1 MALASLW
8 FFLLLGS
15 FYLLRPLRE
24 TLGIAKGAS
33 RLPYY
38 MMGTLAAMALANP
51 LYAWAA
57 SRWPRRIFAPWT
69 YRVLMAVLLGFW
81 VAIRLGVPGFG
92 PVFYA
97 WISVFNLFIVAVFWS
112 VLADLF
118 DEAQGRRLF
127 GLVSLGGTVGAM
139 AGAAITERLVAR
151 LGMNPVHLLPV
162 AAGVLEAA
170 TQVLALLGRRT
181 GWKGRGAGREPG
193 ARVAEGLRLL
203 RSSRYLQAM
212 ALFMVLYT
220 LLSTV
225 LYLLQGRIVEGAFA
239 TAAARTAAFA
249 RLDVGANALTLAC
262 QLLLTPWLLR
272 RYGPGVGLS
281 VLPVVLVGAFGA
293 LALRPDFP
301 TLAVAIVLE
310 RGLHYGLDR
319 PSREVLYIPLGPE
332 EKYKSKAF
340 IDTFVYRAG
349 DVLGVWIPS
358 GLALVGLGAAPVAG
372 GLALAWLACAGWL
385 GRLWTRLH
393 AVRDEG
399 EGLEG

>member
-24 TLGIAKGAS
+24 TFGISRGAG
-33 RLPYY
+33 RLPWL

-51 LYAWAA
+51 VYAWAA
-57 SRWPRRIFAPWT
+57 SRWPRRVFAPST
-69 YRVLMAVLLGFW
+69 YRVLLGMLLLFW
-81 VAIRLGVPGFG
+81 GAWRLGLPGLG
-92 PVFYA
+92 PCFYA

-118 DEAQGRRLF
+118 DEGQGRRFF
-127 GLVSLGGTVGAM
+127 GLVSLGGTLGAM
-139 AGAAITERLVAR
+139 AGAAVTERLV
-151 LGMNPVHLLPV
+151 GHFGVEPSHLLLL
-162 AAGVLEAA
+162 AALVLETA
-170 TQVLALLGRRT
+170 TQVLRMLGRRT
-181 GWKGRGAGREPG
+181 DWKGRGAGREPG
-193 ARVAEGLRLL
+193 ARISEGLRLL
-203 RSSRYLQAM
+203 RTSRYLQAM

-239 TAAARTAAFA
+239 GAAARTAAFA
-249 RLDVGANALTLAC
+249 RLDVGANALTLGC
-262 QLLLTPWLLR
+262 QVFLTPWILR
-272 RYGPGVGLS
+272 RHGPGLGLA
-281 VLPVVLVGAFGA
+281 VLPAVLIAGFLA
-293 LALRPDFP
+293 LALHPAFA
-301 TLAVAIVLE
+301 TLAVVIILE

-349 DVLGVWIPS
+349 DVVGVWLPA
-358 GLALVGLGAAPVAG
+358 GLGLVGIGAAPAAG
-372 GLALAWLACAGWL
+372 VLAVGWLACAGWL
-385 GRLWTRLH
+385 GRLRAGLKGQAEVTP
-393 AVRDEG
+393 G
-399 EGLEG
+399 EG